1 MKNKKWVSAN
11 TQSTVVD
18 EIAHKYSYPR
28 SVALYLNARGID
40 IDGVDA
46 FVNGPLNSLTNP
58 FRFPK
63 MKAAVERLWEAIDK
77 REKILIHG
85 DYDSDGVTSS
95 ALLSWVL
102 KKNGASVSTFLPH
115 RFDDGYGFTPESLH
129 KAIDEAGGDC
139 KVLVTVDCGV
149 NSLEAVDEA
158 NRLGVDVILTD
169 HHEPGEVVPEAL
181 AVLNPKVHEGLED
194 LHVLAGVGV
203 TFKLCHAFVEYGRKY
218 NIGGH
223 STNLKEGMDLVA
235 LGTIADIVPLTG
247 ENRTMVKFGI
257 RVLKQQLRP
266 GIRALAERAK
276 VQTKLKASDVTFKL
290 APRINAAGR
299 LGNANVA
306 LGLLQANNIV
316 EAHKYATELEE
327 LNGRRQQTETDIY
340 EQAKKQIEEMKDLKG
355 RYSILAAGQ
364 DWHQGVIG
372 IVASRLAR
380 DYNRPAIVLTIND
393 GEAHG
398 SGRSIG
404 NLNLVDVLTKSCN
417 LLERFGGHPMAVGL
431 GLDEGNIDAFREEFE
446 NNVRAQLNDEDLVD
460 KLEYD
465 GDIEIREL
473 GDDFF
478 DLLESLSPFG
488 HSNPTP
494 VFRLRGLTPVK
505 LSSAGQRH
513 SRGLL
518 RDHCG
523 DAIGFI
529 AFNKDPK
536 DMPSGEWD
544 VIATPQLNNHFGEAR
559 PQLQIIDI
567 KPMY

>member
-1 MKNKKWVSAN
+1 MKDKKWVSAS
-11 TQSTVVD
+11 TQSNVVD

-28 SVALYLNARGID
+28 SVAIYLNARGID
-40 IDGVDA
+40 IDGVDN
-46 FVNGPLNSLTNP
+46 FVNGPLNSLSNP
-58 FRFPK
+58 FRFPG
-63 MKAAVERLWEAIDK
+63 MKLAVKRLWDAIEK

-102 KKNGASVSTFLPH
+102 EKNGAKLTTFLPH

-129 KAIDEAGGDC
+129 KAIDLAGGNC
-139 KVLVTVDCGV
+139 KVLVTVDCGI
-149 NSLEAVDEA
+149 NSVESVIEA

-169 HHEPGEVVPEAL
+169 HHEPGEVIPPAI

-194 LHVLAGVGV
+194 LEILAGVGV
-203 TFKLCHAFVEYGRKY
+203 AFKLCHAFIEYGRKY
-218 NIGGH
+218 NLGGN
-223 STNLKEGMDLVA
+223 STNLKEGLDLVA

-257 RVLKQQLRP
+257 KVLKKQLRP

-276 VQTKLKASDVTFKL
+276 LQTKLKAADVTFKL

-306 LGLLQANNIV
+306 LGLLRANNIV
-316 EAHKYATELEE
+316 DAHKYATELED
-327 LNGRRQQTETDIY
+327 LNGQRQKTESDIY
-340 EQAKKQIEEMKDLKG
+340 EQAKQQIEAIPDLKEHF
-355 RYSILAAGQ
+355 SILAAGEG
-364 DWHQGVIG
+364 WHQGVIG

-380 DYNRPAIVLTIND
+380 DYNRPAIVLTINN

-404 NLNLVDVLTKSCN
+404 HLNLVKILTKSAN
-417 LLERFGGHPMAVGL
+417 LLDRFGGHPMAVGL
-431 GLDEGNIDAFREEFE
+431 GLDEENIVQFRKEFE
-446 NNVRAQLNDEDLVD
+446 ANVKAGLDDDDLVD
-460 KLEYD
+460 KLDYD
-465 GDIEIREL
+465 GEIEISEL

-478 DLLESLSPFG
+478 DLLEALSPFG

-494 VFRLRGLTPVK
+494 VFRFRGLTPVK

-518 RDHCG
+518 RDHRG

-536 DMPSGEWD
+536 DMPEGEWD
-544 VIATPQLNNHFGEAR
+544 VLATPQLNNHFGEAR
-559 PQLQIIDI
+559 PQLQIIDV
-567 KPMY
+567 KSML